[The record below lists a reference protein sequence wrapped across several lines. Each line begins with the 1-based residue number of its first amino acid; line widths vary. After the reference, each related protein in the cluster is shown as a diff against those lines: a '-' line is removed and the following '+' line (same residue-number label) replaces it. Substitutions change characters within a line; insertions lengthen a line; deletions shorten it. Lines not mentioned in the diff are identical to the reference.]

1 MDYIW
6 TPWRYQYMKQAESNK
21 LPECIFCDA
30 ANRKDDHETLVAYR
44 GKKVFIILNRY
55 PYTSGHVMIVPYAHV
70 GDLASADPEALAE
83 MMHLAQRVEGA
94 FRANYKPDG
103 MNVGMNIGRAGG
115 AGVVG
120 HIHLHVLPALV
131 RRFQFHDRRRRN
143 ARASRRPQHDVHSSS
158 RISHVRPRRIPV
170 NLALTEDQQLLQK
183 SVREFAES
191 EVKPLARENDETG
204 KFPRELFRKAA
215 ELGLTGV
222 AIPES
227 EGGAGFDH
235 VSYTIVIEEISRA
248 CASTGVILSVQNSLY
263 CDPIHRL
270 GTVEQKQKFLLPFA
284 RGEKIGCYALTEPQ
298 AGSNAAA
305 LQTKAVKQG
314 DKYIINGTKAWITNG
329 GAADA
334 AIVYVNTDP
343 PKGEKGIT
351 ALIVEKGT
359 PGFKVGKEEKKLG
372 INATA
377 CSELVFTDCEVP
389 ESNRI
394 GSEGEG
400 YKVALSTLDG
410 GRIGIAAQ
418 ACGIAQGA
426 FEAALE
432 YSKQRMAFG
441 HPISQFQA
449 IQFMLADMS
458 TELDAARLLI
468 RKAAWKQDTGARFSM
483 DAAIAKLFASEMS
496 TRVTHKAIQIHGG
509 NGYSREYPVERNY
522 RDARITEIYEG
533 TSEIQRL
540 VISSWVLKQ

>member
-1 MDYIW
+1 MD
-6 TPWRYQYMKQAESNK
+6 
-21 LPECIFCDA
+21 
-30 ANRKDDHETLVAYR
+30 
-44 GKKVFIILNRY
+44 
-55 PYTSGHVMIVPYAHV
+55 
-70 GDLASADPEALAE
+70 
-83 MMHLAQRVEGA
+83 
-94 FRANYKPDG
+94 
-103 MNVGMNIGRAGG
+103 
-115 AGVVG
+115 
-120 HIHLHVLPALV
+120 
-131 RRFQFHDRRRRN
+131 
-143 ARASRRPQHDVHSSS
+143 
-158 RISHVRPRRIPV
+158 
-170 NLALTEDQQLLQK
+170 LALTEDQLLLQK

-191 EVKPLARENDETG
+191 EVKPRARENDEMG
-204 KFPRELFRKAA
+204 HFPRDLFTKAA

-222 AIPES
+222 ALPES

-235 VSYTIVIEEISRA
+235 ISYAIVIEEISRC

-263 CDPIHRL
+263 CDPLHRY
-270 GTVEQKQKFLLPFA
+270 GTDDQKKRLLIPFA

-305 LQTKAVKQG
+305 LQTKATKKG
-314 DKYIINGTKAWITNG
+314 DKYVVNGTKAWITNG

-334 AIVYVNTDP
+334 AIIYVNTDP
-343 PKGEKGIT
+343 AKGEKGIT
-351 ALIVEKGT
+351 ALVVEKGT

-389 ESNRI
+389 VANRI
-394 GSEGEG
+394 GNEGEG

-418 ACGIAQGA
+418 ATGIAQGA
-426 FEAALE
+426 FEAALK
-432 YSKQRMAFG
+432 YSQERLAFG

-458 TELDAARLLI
+458 TEIDAARLLV

-483 DAAIAKLFASEMS
+483 DAAAAKLFASEMA

-540 VISSWVLKQ
+540 VISSWLLRS